1 MIGIYRPMK
10 DLSQTRLVVNF
21 IITLDVDL
29 RCFRNYKSIKLCTVP
44 LKSHSINYI
53 VSISYNSIK
62 RITDKTIY
70 NSLIQVV
77 RGEIDP
83 NNFYNSR
90 TSFKSI
96 DNTDLYKELLGE
108 QKIYKIILD
117 HSIITNI
124 IKNT

>member
-44 LKSHSINYI
+44 LKGHTVNYI
-53 VSISYNSIK
+53 VSILYNSIK
-62 RITDKTIY
+62 HITDKTIY
-70 NSLIQVV
+70 NSLIQAV
-77 RGEIDP
+77 RGEIDS
-83 NNFYNSR
+83 NNFYISR
-90 TSFKSI
+90 TSFNSV
-96 DNTDLYKELLGE
+96 DSDLYKEIIGK
-108 QKIYKIILD
+108 QKPYKIVLD

>member
-1 MIGIYRPMK
+1 MIGIYRTMK

-29 RCFRNYKSIKLCTVP
+29 ICFRNYKSIKLCTGP
-44 LKSHSINYI
+44 LKNHTINYI

-70 NSLIQVV
+70 NSLIQAV

-83 NNFYNSR
+83 NNFYISR
-90 TSFKSI
+90 TSFNSV
-96 DNTDLYKELLGE
+96 DSDLYKEIIGE

-117 HSIITNI
+117 HNIITNI